1 VLVLAKV
8 LRQIGLVLTDE
19 KVVVEKRERA
29 HAFGNFRG
37 TLAAAGKT
45 SVILD
50 AMKEKYIALI
60 GRANNPF
67 IVLGRFTGIAKARNF
82 AHQKNIKFYS
92 IMSEKEWRTAAEFY
106 AEHA

>member
-1 VLVLAKV
+1 MKSFVRLRKSAKHV
-8 LRQIGLVLTDE
+8 DNDFNSI
-19 KVVVEKRERA
+19 
-29 HAFGNFRG
+29 
-37 TLAAAGKT
+37 
-45 SVILD
+45 ILET
-50 AMKEKYIALI
+50 MKEKYIALI
-60 GRANNPF
+60 RRANNPF